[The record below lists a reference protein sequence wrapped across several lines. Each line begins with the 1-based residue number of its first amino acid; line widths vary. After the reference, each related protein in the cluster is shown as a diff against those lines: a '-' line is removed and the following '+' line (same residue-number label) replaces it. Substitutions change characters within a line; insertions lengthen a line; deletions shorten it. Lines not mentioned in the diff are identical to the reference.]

1 MPCTSLSLECA
12 CHVCHIC
19 VLTCFITCIARFFV
33 HDPGGYVF
41 TCLPSLSCF
50 LPCSGI
56 FFCGQPQCTLD
67 MLTLLADDCG
77 QRRHAGADYE
87 LIASVS
93 HHGKTPAS
101 GHYTADVKQPDGE
114 WLRFDDD
121 FVSHVNVS
129 QVLRRDCVMYLL
141 FYEMKPRT

>member
-1 MPCTSLSLECA
+1 MLLGTPHIVTPCAKCCRIQQS
-12 CHVCHIC
+12 
-19 VLTCFITCIARFFV
+19 
-33 HDPGGYVF
+33 
-41 TCLPSLSCF
+41 
-50 LPCSGI
+50 
-56 FFCGQPQCTLD
+56 
-67 MLTLLADDCG
+67 LLADDCE
-77 QRRHAGADYE
+77 QRRHGGADYE

-121 FVSHVNVS
+121 FVSHVNVP
-129 QVLRRDCVMYLL
+129 QVLSRDCEMYLL